1 MAASPTA
8 VSSSAASTP
17 HERSSSPRRKLRAD
31 DLYFGAM
38 MLVIVVTVFLGFAR
52 TYYLA
57 PIYHT
62 HVRNLLIAVHGAAF
76 SAWIVLLVVQT
87 TLVARRNIALHRRL
101 GIFGAVLAVAM
112 VGLGVAAATD
122 SLALGFTP
130 PGFRLGPV
138 VFYSIPIFGMARF
151 AVLIFFAIWLRSNG
165 PAHKRLV
172 LLATLAVVSPAIDRW
187 LAFMRVQHTT
197 IHLPATYVVVN
208 LLVLSLVVFD
218 LSTIR
223 RIHRATL
230 LGLLF
235 IFVTGALTVP
245 VARSAG
251 WHKFATFALHVR
263 AHLG

>member
-17 HERSSSPRRKLRAD
+17 NERSSSPRRKLRAD

-38 MLVIVVTVFLGFAR
+38 VLLIVGTVFLGFAR

-57 PIYHT
+57 PIYHS
-62 HVRNLLIAVHGAAF
+62 HVRNLLIGVHGAVF
-76 SAWIVLLVVQT
+76 TAWIVLLVVQT

-101 GIFGAVLAVAM
+101 GIFGAGLAVAM

-130 PGFRLGPV
+130 PRFPFGPV
-138 VFYSIPIFGMARF
+138 VFFSIPIFGMVRF
-151 AVLIFFAIWLRSNG
+151 AVLILFAIWLRSNG

-172 LLATLAVVSPAIDRW
+172 LLATIPLMVAPIGRW
-187 LAFMRVQHTT
+187 PFAFAQPHQGL
-197 IHLPATYVVVN
+197 IIN
-208 LLVLSLVVFD
+208 LMLLSLVVFD

-235 IFVTGALTVP
+235 IFVTGALTLP

-263 AHLG
+263 ARLG

>member
-1 MAASPTA
+1 MTASPTA

-17 HERSSSPRRKLRAD
+17 HEQSASPRRKLRAD

-38 MLVIVVTVFLGFAR
+38 VLLIVGTVFLGFAR

-57 PIYHT
+57 GIYHT
-62 HVRNLLIAVHGAAF
+62 HVRNLLIGVHGAVF
-76 SAWIVLLVVQT
+76 STWIVLLVVQT

-122 SLALGFTP
+122 SLALGFFP
-130 PGFRLGPV
+130 PGFPFGPV
-138 VFYSIPIFGMARF
+138 VFFCIAISNIAKF

-172 LLATLAVVSPAIDRW
+172 LLATLALIGPAISRW
-187 LAFMRVQHTT
+187 PFAFAHRNTGVIVDLM
-197 IHLPATYVVVN
+197 
-208 LLVLSLVVFD
+208 VLSLVVFD

-235 IFVTGALTVP
+235 LIVTGALTLP
-245 VARSAG
+245 IGRTAG
-251 WHKFATFALHVR
+251 WHKIATLALHVWTNL
-263 AHLG
+263 H

>member
-1 MAASPTA
+1 MAASPTT
-8 VSSSAASTP
+8 VSSSASSTP
-17 HERSSSPRRKLRAD
+17 HERSASPRRKLRAD

-38 MLVIVVTVFLGFAR
+38 VLLFVVAVFLGFAHS
-52 TYYLA
+52 YYLA
-57 PIYHT
+57 GMYHA
-62 HVRNLLIAVHGAAF
+62 RPLNLLLRVHGAVF

-112 VGLGVAAATD
+112 VVLGVAAATD

-130 PGFRLGPV
+130 PRFPLGPV
-138 VFYSIPIFGMARF
+138 VFFSIPILGMVKF

-165 PAHKRLV
+165 PAHKRLI
-172 LLATLAVVSPAIDRW
+172 LLATIPLMIAAVGRW
-187 LAFMRVQHTT
+187 PFTFAQPHQGL
-197 IHLPATYVVVN
+197 IIN
-208 LLVLSLVVFD
+208 LMLLSLVVFD

-235 IFVTGALTVP
+235 IYVIGALTVP
-245 VARSAG
+245 IARTAA
-251 WHKFATFALHVR
+251 WHTFATFALHVR
-263 AHLG
+263 ARLG

>member
-1 MAASPTA
+1 MTASPTA

-17 HERSSSPRRKLRAD
+17 HEQSASPRRKLRAD

-38 MLVIVVTVFLGFAR
+38 MLVIVGTVFLGFAR

-57 PIYHT
+57 PIYHS
-62 HVRNLLIAVHGAAF
+62 HVRNLLIGVHGAVF

-101 GIFGAVLAVAM
+101 GIFGAGLAVAM
-112 VGLGVAAATD
+112 VVLGVAAATD
-122 SLALGFTP
+122 ALARGSSP
-130 PGFRLGPV
+130 PGFPLGPV
-138 VFYSIPIFGMARF
+138 VFFSIPMFNIAKF
-151 AVLIFFAIWLRSNG
+151 AVLMFFAIWLRSNG

-230 LGLLF
+230 LGGLF
-235 IFVTGALTVP
+235 SIATGALAVP
-245 VARSAG
+245 IARTAA
-251 WHKFATFALHVR
+251 WHTFATFALHVR
-263 AHLG
+263 AHL

>member
-1 MAASPTA
+1 MTASPTA
-8 VSSSAASTP
+8 VSSSAASAP
-17 HERSSSPRRKLRAD
+17 HERLASPRRKLRAD

-38 MLVIVVTVFLGFAR
+38 VLLIVGTVFLGFAR

-57 PIYHT
+57 GIYHT
-62 HVRNLLIAVHGAAF
+62 HVRNLLIGVHGAVF
-76 SAWIVLLVVQT
+76 TAWIVLLVVQT
-87 TLVARRNIALHRRL
+87 TLVARRNIALHRKL
-101 GIFGAVLAVAM
+101 GIFGGGLAVAM

-130 PGFRLGPV
+130 PGFPLGPV
-138 VFYSIPIFGMARF
+138 VFFCIAISNISKF

-172 LLATLAVVSPAIDRW
+172 LLAIVPLMGPAFGRW
-187 LAFMRVQHTT
+187 PFAFAHAHQGL
-197 IHLPATYVVVN
+197 IGN
-208 LLVLSLVVFD
+208 LMMLSLVVFD

-235 IFVTGALTVP
+235 LIVAGALTVP
-245 VARSAG
+245 IARSAA
-251 WHKFATFALHVR
+251 WHTFATFALNVR